1 MLGMCRCTPAFVTS
15 AIVTERASYAATTC
29 IEHCN
34 ITHLAA
40 LSERPASPWCD
51 YGHGRFVRRNR
62 EVTGDGVVGSQA
74 GCTTRVL
81 PAPAD
86 VFGRGGEGLVVLSER
101 AGDNRAVLIIR
112 L

>member
-40 LSERPASPWCD
+40 LSERSSSLWCD
-51 YGHGRFVRRNR
+51 YGHDRSVRRKH
-62 EVTGDGVVGSQA
+62 EFTAGGVVGSQA
-74 GCTTRVL
+74 GCTTRGL

-101 AGDNRAVLIIR
+101 AGDNRAILIIR

>member
-40 LSERPASPWCD
+40 LSERPASLWCD
-51 YGHGRFVRRNR
+51 YGHDCSVRRKY
-62 EVTGDGVVGSQA
+62 ELTAGGVVGSQA
-74 GCTTRVL
+74 GCTTIGLR
-81 PAPAD
+81 AHAD

-101 AGDNRAVLIIR
+101 AGDDRAVLIIR